1 MALIPK
7 NQRDQV
13 MVLLV
18 VVAVAL
24 VGLYYAYVFSPK
36 ADVLTD
42 LQAHVDSLD
51 VNNQR
56 AKAELA
62 KGNVEELR
70 AEAARLSANLEVMRQ
85 LVPTSTEVPALLE
98 QVSTAA
104 RRVGLDLATVKPQPV
119 IEGDVFDTHRYQ
131 VAVIGDYHALAE
143 FLANVGSLTRIVAP
157 VNMALSPLGNGAAVE
172 ARKKS
177 SKKNN
182 NSVLDSRF
190 ELQTY
195 VAKTAP
201 PRPAPAGGSK
211 S

>member
-1 MALIPK
+1 MALLPK

-18 VVAVAL
+18 IVAVAL
-24 VGLYYAYVFSPK
+24 IGLYYAYVYSPK
-36 ADVLTD
+36 SDVLAD

-51 VNNQR
+51 VSNQR

-62 KGNVEELR
+62 KGNVEQLR
-70 AEAARLSANLEVMRQ
+70 AEAAKLQASLEVMRQ
-85 LVPTSTEVPALLE
+85 LVPTSNEVPALLE

-119 IEGDVFDTHRYQ
+119 IEGEQFDTYRYQ
-131 VAVIGDYHALAE
+131 VTVIGDYHALGE
-143 FLANVGSLTRIVAP
+143 FLTNVGSLTRIIAP
-157 VNMALSPLGNGAAVE
+157 VNLALAPLGNGAALDQR
-172 ARKKS
+172 RKAQ
-177 SKKNN
+177 KNN
-182 NSVLDSRF
+182 SSVLDSRF
-190 ELQTY
+190 EIQTY

>member
-1 MALIPK
+1 MALLPK

-18 VVAVAL
+18 IVAVAL
-24 VGLYYAYVFSPK
+24 VGLYYVYVFSPK
-36 ADVLTD
+36 SEVLTG

-51 VNNQR
+51 VSNQR

-62 KGNVEELR
+62 KGNADELR
-70 AEAARLSANLEVMRQ
+70 AEAAKLQANLEVMRQ
-85 LVPTSTEVPALLE
+85 LVPTSNEVPALLE

-119 IEGDVFDTHRYQ
+119 IEGEQFDTYRYQ
-131 VAVIGDYHALAE
+131 VAVIGDYHALGE

-157 VNMALSPLGNGAAVE
+157 VNLALSPLGNGAAVDQ
-172 ARKKS
+172 RKKAIR
-177 SKKNN
+177 NN

-195 VAKTAP
+195 VAKTAA

>member
-1 MALIPK
+1 MALLPK

-18 VVAVAL
+18 IVAVAL
-24 VGLYYAYVFSPK
+24 IGLYYVYVFTPK
-36 ADVLTD
+36 SDVLSD

-62 KGNVEELR
+62 RGNVEELR
-70 AEAARLSANLEVMRQ
+70 AEAAKLQANLEVMRQ
-85 LVPTSTEVPALLE
+85 LVPTSTEVPSLLE

-104 RRVGLDLATVKPQPV
+104 RRVGLDLASVKPQPV
-119 IEGDVFDTHRYQ
+119 IEGDQFDTYRYQ
-131 VAVIGDYHALAE
+131 VAVIGDYHALGE

-157 VNMALSPLGNGAAVE
+157 VNLVLAPLGNATAVE
-172 ARKKS
+172 QRKKNS
-177 SKKNN
+177 RDN

-190 ELQTY
+190 EIQTY
-195 VAKTAP
+195 VAKTAA